1 MSRIHVWFSVLLISL
16 ALSPV
21 SGDTQEKPVALQL
34 KPLPMPAITEK
45 GYQGRMTMTPYME
58 VVDNKAVERLCSRLP
73 RLMDAMIV
81 FFEESPVL
89 LADPAEDLKNR
100 QIALRQLVDETI
112 GKGVFTSFYLVTGSV
127 DRGDGTAKIE
137 VKGGTRECQ
146 PIREMPE
153 IVKEA
158 VAPPVSEPVTAVPE
172 SSTGPNTDENIAP
185 SPLSEAEL
193 LRAEA
198 ELNAEQPI
206 RSPFPGAPR
215 VESSYRSSTV
225 IMAVVLIGVCGLM
238 MIIGSYIGYQV
249 AKIRR
254 ERRRKERRQAP
265 RDRRTGG
272 DRRQRQDG
280 PPESG
285 ERRGADDRRKVED
298 RRQDQDRRSKRDRR
312 TESDPED

>member
-1 MSRIHVWFSVLLISL
+1 MHVWFSALLISL
-16 ALSPV
+16 VLNPV
-21 SGDTQEKPVALQL
+21 SGNAQEKPVALQL

-58 VVDNKAVERLCSRLP
+58 VMDNKAVERLCSRLP

-81 FFEESPVL
+81 FFEEEPVL
-89 LADPAEDLKNR
+89 LSDPAEDLKNR
-100 QIALRQLVDETI
+100 QTALGQLVDETI
-112 GKGVFTSFYLVTGSV
+112 GKGVFASFYLVTGSV
-127 DRGDGTAKIE
+127 GRGDGTAMID

-153 IVKEA
+153 IVKKA
-158 VAPPVSEPVTAVPE
+158 AAPPVSKPVTGVPE
-172 SSTGPNTDENIAP
+172 NSTAPSADENITP

-206 RSPFPGAPR
+206 RSPFPGEPKID
-215 VESSYRSSTV
+215 SSNRSSTV

-254 ERRRKERRQAP
+254 ERRRKERRQAR
-265 RDRRTGG
+265 RDRRSGG
-272 DRRQRQDG
+272 DRRHRQDG
-280 PPESG
+280 PPASG
-285 ERRGADDRRKVED
+285 ERRSADDRRKIED
-298 RRQDQDRRSKRDRR
+298 RRQSQDRRSKRDRR
-312 TESDPED
+312 TESEPEN

>member
-1 MSRIHVWFSVLLISL
+1 VPGT
-16 ALSPV
+16 A
-21 SGDTQEKPVALQL
+21 QEKPVVLQL

-58 VVDNKAVERLCSRLP
+58 VVDNKAVEKLCSRLP

-81 FFEESPVL
+81 FFEEQPVL
-89 LADPAEDLKNR
+89 LANPVEDLKNR
-100 QIALRQLVDETI
+100 QTELRQLVDETI

-127 DRGDGTAKIE
+127 GRGDGTALID
-137 VKGGTRECQ
+137 VSGGTRECQ
-146 PIREMPE
+146 PIREIPE
-153 IVKEA
+153 IVKAAAA
-158 VAPPVSEPVTAVPE
+158 VPVSKPVTDAPV
-172 SSTGPNTDENIAP
+172 STSGLNTDENIAP
-185 SPLSEAEL
+185 SSEAEL

-206 RSPFPGAPR
+206 RNPFPGEPKIDR
-215 VESSYRSSTV
+215 SNRSSSV

-254 ERRRKERRQAP
+254 ERRRKERRQA
-265 RDRRTGG
+265 RGDRRAGG

-280 PPESG
+280 PPASG

-298 RRQDQDRRSKRDRR
+298 RRQNQDRRTKRDRR
-312 TESDPED
+312 TESDPEN